1 MFWILILA
9 LLLIV
14 KVCSIVNFSQHHI
27 NVQVT
32 DQVHGNWHQCHPMTI
47 WFISSGTNKR
57 VTNNAEITK
66 NNCHNLSHSTQ
77 FSEKHM
83 HSERELIT

>member
-32 DQVHGNWHQCHPMTI
+32 DQVHGNWHLGGLMAFQM
-47 WFISSGTNKR
+47 
-57 VTNNAEITK
+57 VVEEEI
-66 NNCHNLSHSTQ
+66 LGI
-77 FSEKHM
+77 F
-83 HSERELIT
+83 